1 MSSVQ
6 AFCWY
11 VHFDPTGPSRTL
23 NPRGDLSVFPFIII
37 IGGMLL
43 PVALI
48 QAIIVFD

>member
-6 AFCWY
+6 AFLWY
-11 VHFDPTGPSRTL
+11 VHFDPTGSSRTL
-23 NPRGDLSVFPFIII
+23 NPRRDFSVFPFTII

-43 PVALI
+43 PIALI